1 MQIKRQI
8 VFDVFIDGEYYR
20 TFSNDI
26 QANEMIKRL
35 LERKPLC
42 IIEVK
47 QEERD
52 YVEVKQ

>member
-1 MQIKRQI
+1 MQLTKQT
-8 VFDVFIDGEYYR
+8 VYDVFVDGEYYR

-35 LERKPLC
+35 LERNPLC

-52 YVEVKQ
+52 YVEVL

>member
-35 LERKPLC
+35 LERNPLC
-42 IIEVK
+42 IIEVM
-47 QEERD
+47 QERRD
-52 YVEVKQ
+52 YVEL

>member
-1 MQIKRQI
+1 MQIKRKI

-26 QANEMIKRL
+26 QVNEITKRL
-35 LERKPLC
+35 LERNPLC
-42 IIEVK
+42 IIEVM

-52 YVEVKQ
+52 YVEFI

>member
-8 VFDVFIDGEYYR
+8 VYDVFVDGEYYR

-35 LERKPLC
+35 LERNPLC
-42 IIEVK
+42 IIEVM
-47 QEERD
+47 QERRD
-52 YVEVKQ
+52 YVEL

>member
-1 MQIKRQI
+1 MQIKRQT

-26 QANEMIKRL
+26 QVNEITKRL
-35 LERKPLC
+35 LERNPLC
-42 IIEVK
+42 IIEVM

-52 YVEVKQ
+52 YVEFI